1 MDPSPKDILALWARA
16 GPGWTGPFDSS
27 KYNGNF
33 VISTREKEK
42 VNVI

>member
-1 MDPSPKDILALWARA
+1 M
-16 GPGWTGPFDSS
+16 GPGRAGPFDSS

-33 VISTREKEK
+33 VISIGEKEK